1 MDLPAE
7 PDELASSVGFQLTA
21 AESAHVEPVGGRVKA
36 KLLTTLW
43 TVKEGFTKATGDGVS
58 FGLDRIEVELGDGSV
73 SGVRVDGRD
82 VRLDGWTWAVGSIE
96 AGEYGYAVIWRGEN
110 EVRPVQVERVE
121 WDDFVRIFLG
131 TRT

>member
-1 MDLPAE
+1 
-7 PDELASSVGFQLTA
+7 
-21 AESAHVEPVGGRVKA
+21 
-36 KLLTTLW
+36 
-43 TVKEGFTKATGDGVS
+43 VS